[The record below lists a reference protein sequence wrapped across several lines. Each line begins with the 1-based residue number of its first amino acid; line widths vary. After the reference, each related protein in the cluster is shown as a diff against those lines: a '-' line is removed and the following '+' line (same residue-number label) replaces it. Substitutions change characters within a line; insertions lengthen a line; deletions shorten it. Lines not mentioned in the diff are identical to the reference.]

1 VAGNQ
6 SPDRLTRPLVRQDG
20 RLVETDWLDLDA
32 EASEDSGPLAALRQ
46 KGSELVGRR
55 SEPALLLLADLRRI
69 HRMAAGVSLDWEVL
83 AQSAQAAQDRE
94 LLALSTR
101 CHPQTLHQLKWANA
115 MVKELSAQAVMS

>member
-1 VAGNQ
+1 MAGQSVAGPADP
-6 SPDRLTRPLVRQDG
+6 SPGAPRRATG
-20 RLVETDWLDLDA
+20 RDYGLDLDA

-101 CHPQTLHQLKWANA
+101 CHPQTLRQLKWANA
-115 MVKELSAQAVMS
+115 MVKELSARP